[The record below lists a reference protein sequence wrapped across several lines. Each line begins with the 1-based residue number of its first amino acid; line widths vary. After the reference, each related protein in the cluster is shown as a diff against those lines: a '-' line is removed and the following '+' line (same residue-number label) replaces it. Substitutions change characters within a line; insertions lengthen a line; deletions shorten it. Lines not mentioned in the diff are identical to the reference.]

1 MEGPGLVE
9 SVAPRSR
16 VQWVVLAVALLF
28 LAVAAGY
35 AIRAFAEPDPDE
47 LSSTDKGFLIDMVDH
62 HEQAVEMAIIAQER
76 ASDPI
81 VRGFAG
87 EVILQQRW
95 ELGVMETVLGR
106 NGLERSFDP
115 DRPAMGWMAMA
126 TVPSSQ
132 MPGMATD
139 AELEQLRTA
148 PPAEVNR
155 LFLELMAEHHRAG
168 VHMAEYEA
176 EHGSNPYVRQFAAD
190 IARNQ
195 TSEIGEYE
203 RQLERLDAGAS

>member
-16 VQWVVLAVALLF
+16 LQWIVLAVALLF
-28 LAVAAGY
+28 LAVATGY

-47 LSSTDKGFLIDMVDH
+47 LSAVDQGFLLDMIDH

-81 VRGFAG
+81 VQSFAG

-106 NGLERSFDP
+106 SGLERSFDP
-115 DRPAMGWMAMA
+115 DRPAMGWMGMA
-126 TVPSSQ
+126 TVPSSR
-132 MPGMATD
+132 MPGMAS
-139 AELEQLRTA
+139 EEQLEELRTA
-148 PPAEVNR
+148 PPDEVNR

-176 EHGSNPYVRQFAAD
+176 ENGSNPYVRQFAGD

-195 TSEIGEYE
+195 TSEVAEYE
-203 RQLERLDAGAS
+203 RALERLGAG

>member
-1 MEGPGLVE
+1 MEGPGLIE
-9 SVAPRSR
+9 SVAPRGR
-16 VQWVVLAVALLF
+16 VQWVVLAIALLF

-35 AIRAFAEPDPDE
+35 AIRAFAEPDRDE
-47 LSSTDKGFLIDMVDH
+47 LSSVDTGFLLDMVDH
-62 HEQAVEMAIIAQER
+62 HDQAVEMAIIARER

-81 VRGFAG
+81 VQSFAG

-115 DRPAMGWMAMA
+115 DRPAMGWMGMA
-126 TVPSSQ
+126 EVPSSQ
-132 MPGMATD
+132 MPGMATA
-139 AELEQLRTA
+139 AELQELRTA
-148 PPAEVNR
+148 PPDEVNR

-168 VHMAEYEA
+168 VHMAQYEA

-195 TSEIGEYE
+195 ASEIAEYE
-203 RQLERLDAGAS
+203 RLLERLEAGAT

>member
-1 MEGPGLVE
+1 MEGPGLAE

-16 VQWVVLAVALLF
+16 TQWIVLAVALCF

-35 AIRAFAEPDPDE
+35 AIRAFAEPDPDA
-47 LSSTDKGFLIDMVDH
+47 LSSVDKGFLIDMVDH
-62 HEQAVEMAIIAQER
+62 HDQAVEMAIIAQQR

-81 VRGFAG
+81 VQGFAG

-106 NGLERSFDP
+106 SGLERSFDP
-115 DRPAMGWMAMA
+115 DRPAMGWMGMA
-126 TVPSSQ
+126 EVPSSQ

-139 AELEQLRTA
+139 EQIEELRTA
-148 PPAEVNR
+148 SPDEVNR
-155 LFLELMAEHHRAG
+155 LFLELMTEHHRAG

-195 TSEIGEYE
+195 TSEIAEYE
-203 RQLERLDAGAS
+203 RLLAQLDPSSS